1 MLDPKLL
8 RNESDLLAKRLATR
22 GYQLDTSRLSE
33 LEASRKQ
40 VQVQTEE
47 LQSRRNKASKEI
59 GQVKAAGGDIEPLKA
74 EMGEVGELLK
84 KNAAELEEIQAALLS
99 MQLDIPNL
107 PHESVPVGASE
118 DENVEIRRWSEPR
131 VLDFEPRDHV
141 DLGEGL
147 EQIDFAAAAKLSGA
161 RFVVMRGQIARLHRA
176 LTQFMLDLHTQEH
189 GYQEVWAPAIV
200 NAERLQGTGQLPKF
214 GEDLFKL
221 EGEHD
226 RYLIPTAEVPLTNL
240 VADSVLAMES
250 LPLKFVAHTPC
261 FRAEAGAAGK
271 DTRGMI
277 RQHQFDKVELV
288 QVVHPDA
295 SYEALEALTG
305 HAEAVLQ
312 KLELPYRVLALCTG
326 DMGFAAAK
334 TYDLEVW
341 IPSQNRYR
349 EISSCSNCE
358 DFQARRM
365 LARYREGENK
375 PQLLHTLNGSGLAVG
390 RTLVALLENYQQADG
405 SILLPD
411 AIRPYMGGV
420 DRIAKLPG

>member
-1 MLDPKLL
+1 
-8 RNESDLLAKRLATR
+8 
-22 GYQLDTSRLSE
+22 
-33 LEASRKQ
+33 
-40 VQVQTEE
+40 
-47 LQSRRNKASKEI
+47 
-59 GQVKAAGGDIEPLKA
+59 
-74 EMGEVGELLK
+74 
-84 KNAAELEEIQAALLS
+84 
-99 MQLDIPNL
+99 
-107 PHESVPVGASE
+107 
-118 DENVEIRRWSEPR
+118 
-131 VLDFEPRDHV
+131 
-141 DLGEGL
+141 
-147 EQIDFAAAAKLSGA
+147 
-161 RFVVMRGQIARLHRA
+161 
-176 LTQFMLDLHTQEH
+176 
-189 GYQEVWAPAIV
+189 
-200 NAERLQGTGQLPKF
+200 LQGTGQLPKF